1 MSYETKFNNELLK
14 EMSKNIAIQYE
25 RKNGNNYALELT
37 MKKDF
42 YSFVSSNISNCPDLL
57 YLMFTHNHKEIYSRL
72 QLNVYG
78 ISEEE
83 IKTMIDKL
91 WNSINQDYAPLL
103 PYPIVDFKLNVNYGI
118 KTNEIYVDRNKLS
131 FGQKTVGALLL
142 IMHGATELGD
152 MIPLIIDQPEDD
164 LDNSYI
170 YHMLVKQF
178 CTVKE
183 NKQLLIATHNPNIPV
198 CGESEN
204 IIVLASDGNNGWI
217 ECYGAIELSSVSK
230 AVLRILEG
238 DFDAFRRR
246 AEVYGFELIKT
257 PSIE

>member
-1 MSYETKFNNELLK
+1 
-14 EMSKNIAIQYE
+14 MSKNIAIQYE
-25 RKNGNNYALELT
+25 RKKGNNYALELT

-42 YSFVSSNISNCPDLL
+42 YKFVSTNISNCPDIL
-57 YLMFTHNHKEIYSRL
+57 YLIFTHNHKEIHSRL
-72 QLNVYG
+72 KLDEYG
-78 ISEEE
+78 IPENKIEP
-83 IKTMIDKL
+83 IVDKL
-91 WNSINQDYAPLL
+91 WSSINHDYAPLL
-103 PYPIVDFKLNVNYGI
+103 PYPIVDFQLNVNYGI
-118 KTNEIYVDRNKLS
+118 KQNVVYVDRNKLS

-183 NKQLLIATHNPNIPV
+183 TKQLLIATHNPNIPV

-204 IIVLASDGNNGWI
+204 IIVLASDGHNGWI
-217 ECYGAIELSSVSK
+217 ECYGSIDLSSISK

-246 AEVYGFELIKT
+246 
-257 PSIE
+257 